1 MANVLGENVKVANAL
16 EAMNEGKAA
25 QDAGDYYVALGYY
38 QTVTNDYPDSIFA
51 PRSILPNVKGIRR
64 ARTVYGGVQLPSR
77 NSQAIS

>member
-51 PRSILPNVKGIRR
+51 PEAYFQMSKH
-64 ARTVYGGVQLPSR
+64 
-77 NSQAIS
+77 QAYTTEPVRLK